1 MQAPMLRRACTF
13 TVRHIQLFGV
23 TLYVSNKFLQVP
35 WRKVFPCDDQF
46 RYLKNCTNWL
56 EIDIWLVRKV
66 GVKRERERM
75 GSCVTHQDG
84 IAVGSC
90 AHCAGRA
97 RRTAGTSDILNDEL
111 LPEQPRHVLADDAST
126 DVSCPAS
133 SDWHDDRDCPRWIG
147 FRSRDTRKSRQRGS
161 ACCQMQKLPAMGK
174 FHFEPPS
181 PFRSFDH

>member
-1 MQAPMLRRACTF
+1 MGERVKRKCLRNANEWTKFSGSDR
-13 TVRHIQLFGV
+13 RELLIQIGLGRECRIHFHNVGQPH
-23 TLYVSNKFLQVP
+23 YSGDRDA

-56 EIDIWLVRKV
+56 EIGIWLVRKV
-66 GVKRERERM
+66 GVKRERERV

-97 RRTAGTSDILNDEL
+97 RRTAGPSDILNDEL

-126 DVSCPAS
+126 NVSCPAS
-133 SDWHDDRDCPRWIG
+133 SDWHDDRHCP
-147 FRSRDTRKSRQRGS
+147 
-161 ACCQMQKLPAMGK
+161 P
-174 FHFEPPS
+174 
-181 PFRSFDH
+181 

>member
-1 MQAPMLRRACTF
+1 MTRPVPRVKTANA

-35 WRKVFPCDDQF
+35 WRKVFPCGDQF

-97 RRTAGTSDILNDEL
+97 RRTAGPSDILNDEL
-111 LPEQPRHVLADDAST
+111 LAEQPRHVLADDASIAARRR
-126 DVSCPAS
+126 PL
-133 SDWHDDRDCPRWIG
+133 
-147 FRSRDTRKSRQRGS
+147 SRANIAGRITTR
-161 ACCQMQKLPAMGK
+161 
-174 FHFEPPS
+174 
-181 PFRSFDH
+181 